1 MGRTPG
7 TLPTALR
14 GESGTP
20 VTRYR
25 RVNFGAMEWLYRAI
39 GACDGTWSC
48 QRGQTLIDR
57 HASLN
62 DALAHLRKL
71 AGEEDAPAYI
81 YAHWSDGRVE
91 LMGEGD
97 RHR

>member
-1 MGRTPG
+1 M
-7 TLPTALR
+7 
-14 GESGTP
+14 
-20 VTRYR
+20 
-25 RVNFGAMEWLYRAI
+25 
-39 GACDGTWSC
+39 
-48 QRGQTLIDR
+48 IDR